1 MMFAEFLKQ
10 KRLNAGLS
18 QGAVAKKLGY
28 TSPQFVSNWERGL
41 SEPPIATLQVLAS
54 IYDIP
59 VDEMFDIVLKT
70 TIQNV
75 TEELT
80 KKFHGRNK

>member
-1 MMFAEFLKQ
+1 MMLAEFLKQ

-41 SEPPIATLQVLAS
+41 SEPPIGTLRKIAS
-54 IYDIP
+54 IYNIP
-59 VDEMFDIVLKT
+59 HDEMFDVVLKT
-70 TIQNV
+70 TLRNV

-80 KKFHGRNK
+80 KKFHKKNK